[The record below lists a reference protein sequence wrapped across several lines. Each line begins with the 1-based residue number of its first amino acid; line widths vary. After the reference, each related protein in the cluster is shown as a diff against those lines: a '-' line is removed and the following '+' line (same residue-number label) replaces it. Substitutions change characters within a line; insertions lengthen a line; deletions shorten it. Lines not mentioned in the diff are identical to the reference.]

1 MGDIEVI
8 AYELYRENIARVVAS
23 SPLID
28 WSWYT
33 AWPRIRGGA
42 SKGDPRVPKPWKD
55 VNDKTGANR
64 RIAVSTRRTSARD
77 CGHPRHRPVR
87 AGARWRLRADLS
99 PHRRRRLHVRGF
111 ISRAP
116 AFIGRT
122 GSLRV
127 YTVRAGWLGPRLRHS
142 LLPTNACSTS
152 RRRADRPY
160 ITAATADTS
169 TSAPETP
176 SPETSAALTS
186 GGTFAEPSEGAAA
199 S

>member
-127 YTVRAGWLGPRLRHS
+127 YIPCAQVGWGHVSDTRSCRRTRVQRQGVARIGPTSPPQRRTPPRA
-142 LLPTNACSTS
+142 
-152 RRRADRPY
+152 RRRRRVRRPVRR
-160 ITAATADTS
+160 
-169 TSAPETP
+169 
-176 SPETSAALTS
+176 
-186 GGTFAEPSEGAAA
+186 
-199 S
+199 